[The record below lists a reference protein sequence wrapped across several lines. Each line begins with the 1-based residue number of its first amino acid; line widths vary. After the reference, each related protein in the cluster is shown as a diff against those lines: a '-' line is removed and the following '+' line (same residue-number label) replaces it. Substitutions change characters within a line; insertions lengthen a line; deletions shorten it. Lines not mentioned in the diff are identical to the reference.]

1 MTVAEFAERVTGNL
15 PYTPT
20 GQQEKLIA
28 ALSRFCSRNASPR
41 SIFLLN
47 GYAGTGKT
55 SVTAALVNTLHQVGI
70 NSILLAPT
78 GRAAKVFG
86 NFAKRQAFT
95 IHRKIYRQP
104 GIGEA
109 STIASVCENHHTDTF
124 FIVDEASMIST
135 QTDSGTNILEDLIQY
150 VYTAEGC
157 RLILLGDTAQL
168 PPVGMSESPAMSIP
182 VLHSYG
188 LAVTKVTMTETVRQA
203 SQSGILYN
211 ATSIRRQMK
220 SEQLSAPV
228 LTVSPFDDVQV
239 LDSESLED
247 ALTTAYSSGETD
259 DTILITRSNRRAV
272 DFNNAIRRRIF
283 DKEEE
288 LTKGELLLV
297 AKNNYFF
304 TSKGKNKLDF
314 IANGDIARIE
324 QVYGTEWAYGLR
336 FADLKISLI
345 DRNITLDVKVILNS
359 LTSDSPAL
367 QQDKYQK
374 LANDI
379 IDDNNKFDPLTPY
392 GIRLKML
399 KQDPHFN
406 ALQIKYAYA
415 VTCHKAQG
423 GQWKNVFIDMGYI
436 PPEAYTNID
445 LFRWLY
451 TAITRATTK
460 VFFIAPTVE
469 IK

>member
-1 MTVAEFAERVTGNL
+1 M
-15 PYTPT
+15 
-20 GQQEKLIA
+20 
-28 ALSRFCSRNASPR
+28 
-41 SIFLLN
+41 
-47 GYAGTGKT
+47 
-55 SVTAALVNTLHQVGI
+55 
-70 NSILLAPT
+70 
-78 GRAAKVFG
+78 
-86 NFAKRQAFT
+86 
-95 IHRKIYRQP
+95 
-104 GIGEA
+104 
-109 STIASVCENHHTDTF
+109 
-124 FIVDEASMIST
+124 
-135 QTDSGTNILEDLIQY
+135 
-150 VYTAEGC
+150 
-157 RLILLGDTAQL
+157 
-168 PPVGMSESPAMSIP
+168 
-182 VLHSYG
+182 
-188 LAVTKVTMTETVRQA
+188 
-203 SQSGILYN
+203 
-211 ATSIRRQMK
+211 
-220 SEQLSAPV
+220 
-228 LTVSPFDDVQV
+228 
-239 LDSESLED
+239 
-247 ALTTAYSSGETD
+247 
-259 DTILITRSNRRAV
+259 

-297 AKNNYFF
+297 AKNNYYF
-304 TSKGKNKLDF
+304 TSQKKNKLDF

-336 FADLKISLI
+336 FADLKITLI
-345 DRNITLDVKVILNS
+345 DRNVTLDVKVILNS

-367 QQDKYQK
+367 QTDKYQK

-406 ALQIKYAYA
+406 ALQVKYAYA

-436 PPEAYTNID
+436 PPESYTNID